1 MRLDLTIREKLV
13 IFYITLG
20 FIAVSM
26 LGVYSFKSA
35 REAILNRSFEQ
46 LTSVREVKKAR
57 LQHFFHDRIKETE
70 LLASTPELFNY
81 TDLDSTIIN
90 TSQLD
95 SFLLKGNYISS
106 IHIVQPNKKLIHSKK
121 IKQISSENILL
132 TETEK
137 DTLFAIAKQITNNN
151 KTELFDYKKIYSE
164 YSIFIASPIISNIKK
179 SSILIICISPQAINE
194 IMLEKNAF
202 GGLGESGES
211 YLVGKDLRMRSSSRF
226 KDQSLLQTHV
236 KTEAVHESFNHN
248 TGTKIIKD
256 YRGIDVL
263 SSYSTINLYSLE
275 WAIMAEIDFKEV
287 MIPVFA
293 IRNDIV
299 LMSGFIILMLS
310 VFAFII
316 SLRITNPLIKLRT
329 VANEIAK
336 GNYGKTI
343 EIESKD
349 EVGELTESFN
359 HMSVQIMEQ
368 TKILR
373 EREKRLHHFYQA
385 TTDGIILHNRGTI
398 LLINQAITNLTQFK
412 SEELVGMFIQ
422 TCVIIPN
429 PDILKQH
436 PQKHS
441 FETDCIRKDGSLFP
455 VEIIENPIEYE
466 GNVVGA
472 MVIRD
477 ISDRRNSELKLQE
490 ERNKRVTS
498 FIDGQEDERKRL
510 SRELH
515 DGIGQSLIGI
525 KMRLE
530 MLKLHDTEK
539 NTEILETIKS
549 FVNQTI
555 QDVRR
560 VSNNLM
566 PSVLRDIGLKLAIQK
581 LCDETEKNTG
591 ITIHYDAE
599 TVTKIPDDRVKS
611 YIYRI
616 TQEAIHNAVKHSKAT
631 EMSIMLIQEPSKVRL
646 IIEDNGIGFDEASL
660 QQRGNG
666 LYSMQERVS
675 ILKGQI
681 TITSAPGKGVYI
693 DIRIPLPQN
702 NLK

>member
-1 MRLDLTIREKLV
+1 MKLDLTIREKLV
-13 IFYITLG
+13 IFYIALG
-20 FIAVSM
+20 FVAVSS
-26 LGVYSFKSA
+26 LGIYSFMSV
-35 REAILNRSFEQ
+35 RDAIINRSFEQ

-57 LQHFFHDRIKETE
+57 LQQFFHDRKKETE
-70 LLASTPELFNY
+70 LLAGTPNVFILSDTN
-81 TDLDSTIIN
+81 SHIIN
-90 TSQLD
+90 TTQVD

-106 IHIVQPNKKLIHSKK
+106 IHVVSGKNSQIFSKK
-121 IKQISSENILL
+121 ISQDNTSMSKLSESEDSCIIS
-132 TETEK
+132 
-137 DTLFAIAKQITNNN
+137 IAQQTIRNQTCHI
-151 KTELFDYKKIYSE
+151 FDYTLIYGE
-164 YSIFIASPIISNIKK
+164 YAICIASPILSNSNKDVL
-179 SSILIICISPQAINE
+179 ILAISPRAINE
-194 IMLEKNAF
+194 IMLEKNSF

-211 YLVGKDLRMRSSSRF
+211 YIVGKDFTMRSSSRF
-226 KDQSLLQTHV
+226 KTHSLHQTKV
-236 KTEAVHESFNHN
+236 TSTAVIESFNN
-248 TGTKIIKD
+248 ITGTSIIKD

-263 SSYSTINLYSLE
+263 SSYSPIQIDTLE
-275 WAIMAEIDFKEV
+275 WVILAEIDFKEV
-287 MIPVFA
+287 MIPVFN
-293 IRNDIV
+293 IRNDIII
-299 LMSGFIILMLS
+299 MSVFILLMLS
-310 VFAFII
+310 AFAFFI
-316 SLRITNPLIKLRT
+316 SLRITNPLMKLRA
-329 VANEIAK
+329 VALEIAK

-343 EIESKD
+343 DKESND

-359 HMSVQIMEQ
+359 HMSIQIMEQ
-368 TKILR
+368 TKIVR

-398 LLINQAITNLTQFK
+398 ILINQAITNLTQFK
-412 SEELVGMFIQ
+412 SDELIQ
-422 TCVIIPN
+422 KHISLCIVLPN
-429 PDILKQH
+429 PDIVNSH
-436 PQKHS
+436 PKKIT
-441 FETDCIRKDGSLFP
+441 FESDCLRKDGTLFP

-477 ISDRRNSELKLQE
+477 ISERRISERRLQE

-530 MLKLHDTEK
+530 MLKLHETEK
-539 NTEILETIKS
+539 NSDILEAVKS

-591 ITIHYDAE
+591 IAIHYDAE
-599 TVTKIPDDRVKS
+599 TVTKIPDDRIKS

-616 TQEAIHNAVKHSKAT
+616 TQEAIHNAVKHSKAS
-631 EMSIMLIQEPSKVRL
+631 EMSIMLIQEPTKVRL
-646 IIEDNGIGFDEASL
+646 IIEDNGIGFDEATL
-660 QQRGNG
+660 THRGNG

-675 ILKGQI
+675 ILHGNI
-681 TITSAPGKGVYI
+681 TISSSPGKGVYI
-693 DIRIPLPQN
+693 DARIPIP
-702 NLK
+702 KTI

>member
-1 MRLDLTIREKLV
+1 MKLDLTIREKLV
-13 IFYITLG
+13 IFYIALG
-20 FIAVSM
+20 FIAVSV
-26 LGVYSFKSA
+26 LGVYSFLSA

-57 LQHFFHDRIKETE
+57 LQQFFHDRIKETE
-70 LLASTPELFNY
+70 LLASTPQVFDVSQTQN
-81 TDLDSTIIN
+81 IN
-90 TSQLD
+90 TSEVD

-106 IHIVQPNKKLIHSKK
+106 IHIVQLNSQKIFSKK
-121 IKQISSENILL
+121 IGNTSKLNSHYSHETDSILL
-132 TETEK
+132 N
-137 DTLFAIAKQITNNN
+137 IAQQTIANKNTQI
-151 KTELFDYKKIYSE
+151 FDYKKITGE
-164 YSIFIASPIISNIKK
+164 YVINISTPITSKQQTK
-179 SSILIICISPQAINE
+179 SILIISISSQAINE

-211 YLVGKDLRMRSSSRF
+211 YLVGKDYLMRSSSRF
-226 KDQSLLQTHV
+226 KDQSLLITQV
-236 KTEAVHESFNHN
+236 KTFAVEQSFLKQS
-248 TGTKIIKD
+248 GIQIIKD

-263 SSYSTINLYSLE
+263 SSYSPVQIASIE

-287 MIPVFA
+287 MLPVFA
-293 IRNDIV
+293 IRNDII
-299 LMSGFIILMLS
+299 LMSAFIILMLS
-310 VFAFII
+310 AFSFIL
-316 SLRITNPLIKLRT
+316 SLKITNPLLKLRT
-329 VANEIAK
+329 VAIEIAK

-385 TTDGIILHNRGTI
+385 TTDGIILHNRGTVI
-398 LLINQAITNLTQFK
+398 LINQAITNITQFTSDDLIGK
-412 SEELVGMFIQ
+412 HIQ
-422 TCVIIPN
+422 MCIILPQ
-429 PDILKQH
+429 PEIVKLH
-436 PQKHS
+436 PQKHN

-466 GNVVGA
+466 GNIVGA

-477 ISDRRNSELKLQE
+477 ISERRNSEFKLAE

-525 KMRLE
+525 KMQLE
-530 MLKLHDTEK
+530 MLKLTENEK
-539 NTEILETIKS
+539 NTDILDTIKS

-599 TVTKIPDDRVKS
+599 TVTKIPDDRIKG
-611 YIYRI
+611 YLYRI
-616 TQEAIHNAVKHSKAT
+616 TQEAIHNAVKHSQAS
-631 EMSIMLIQEPSKVRL
+631 EMSIMLIQEPTKVRL
-646 IIEDNGIGFDEASL
+646 IIEDNGIGFDEHDLSH
-660 QQRGNG
+660 RGKG

-675 ILKGQI
+675 ILHGNI
-681 TITSAPGKGVYI
+681 TISTSPGKGVYI
-693 DIRIPLPQN
+693 DVRIPLVPKQV
-702 NLK
+702 

>member
-1 MRLDLTIREKLV
+1 MKLDLTIREKLV
-13 IFYITLG
+13 IFYIALG
-20 FIAVSM
+20 FIAVSV
-26 LGVYSFKSA
+26 LGIYSFKSA

-57 LQHFFHDRIKETE
+57 LQHFFHDRIKETK
-70 LLASTPELFNY
+70 LLASTPELFSYSHTQKN
-81 TDLDSTIIN
+81 IIN

-106 IHIVQPNKKLIHSKK
+106 IHIVSTNPKYINSKK
-121 IKQISSENILL
+121 ISQSQEISHIQLDEQNTLIEIANKVIQSNA
-132 TETEK
+132 TEV
-137 DTLFAIAKQITNNN
+137 
-151 KTELFDYKKIYSE
+151 FDYKKIYSE
-164 YSIFIASPIISNIKK
+164 YSIIIASPIISNSHKNTVL
-179 SSILIICISPQAINE
+179 LIGISPQAIND
-194 IMLEKNAF
+194 IMLEKNSF

-211 YLVGKDLRMRSSSRF
+211 YLVGKDFHMRSSSRF
-226 KDQSLLQTHV
+226 KEQSLLQTIV
-236 KTEAVHESFNHN
+236 KTHAVHQSFANH
-248 TGTKIIKD
+248 TGTNIIKD

-263 SSYSTINLYSLE
+263 SSYSSVTIETLE

-287 MIPVFA
+287 MLPVFA

-299 LMSGFIILMLS
+299 LMSAFIILMLS
-310 VFAFII
+310 AFAFFF
-316 SLRITNPLIKLRT
+316 SLRITNPLLKLRT

-368 TKILR
+368 TKVLR

-398 LLINQAITNLTQFK
+398 LLINQAITNVTHF
-412 SEELVGMFIQ
+412 STNELIGQNIQ
-422 TCVIIPN
+422 TCIILPN
-429 PDILKQH
+429 PERVKQH

-441 FETDCIRKDGSLFP
+441 FDTDCIRKDGSLFP

-466 GNVVGA
+466 GNIVGA

-477 ISDRRNSELKLQE
+477 ISDRRNSERKLQE

-530 MLKLHDTEK
+530 MLKLTENEK
-539 NTEILETIKS
+539 NTETLGTIKT

-591 ITIHYDAE
+591 ITIQYDAD
-599 TVTKIPDDRVKS
+599 TVTKIPDDRIKS

-646 IIEDNGIGFDEASL
+646 IIEDNGIGFDEANIP
-660 QQRGNG
+660 QRGNG

-675 ILKGQI
+675 ILHGQI
-681 TITSAPGKGVYI
+681 TISSSLGKGVYI
-693 DIRIPLPQN
+693 DIRIPLINKLIQ
-702 NLK
+702 